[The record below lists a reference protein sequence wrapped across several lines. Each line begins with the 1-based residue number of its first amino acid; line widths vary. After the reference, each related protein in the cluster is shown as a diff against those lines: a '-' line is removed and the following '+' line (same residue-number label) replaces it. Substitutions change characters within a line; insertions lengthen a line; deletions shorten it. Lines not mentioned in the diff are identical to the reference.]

1 MIVGGLFQH
10 DSSFGVVNGRL
21 DPAPIELKAGRTY
34 RFRLINIGDSRT
46 WFALRRGPR
55 DSSVVGWRK
64 VAKDGA
70 DLPASQAILT
80 ATPLA
85 TGPGETVDFEY
96 RPDGPGDLVL
106 DSIRR
111 SPRGGWRYR

>member
-1 MIVGGLFQH
+1 SRH
-10 DSSFGVVNGRL
+10 DSAFGVVNGRL
-21 DPAPIELKAGRTY
+21 DPAPIGLEAGHIY
-34 RFRLINIGDSRT
+34 RFRLINIGDSRI
-46 WFALRRGPR
+46 WLALRRAPP

-70 DLPASQAILT
+70 DLPVLQAVGT
-80 ATPLA
+80 TTPPV

-106 DSIRR
+106 DVD
-111 SPRGGWRYR
+111 SPFADWRLEVPVRVR